1 MIRSSKDVVYGW
13 TTLKSSIDV
22 SMDDDQE
29 TLHDPALHTVGGRM
43 YNAYENP
50 TYQAVNKPL
59 IIALSSSSS

>member
-29 TLHDPALHTVGGRM
+29 TLHDPALHTVGGQM
-43 YNAYENP
+43 YNTYENP
-50 TYQAVNKPL
+50 TY
-59 IIALSSSSS
+59 

>member
-1 MIRSSKDVVYGW
+1 
-13 TTLKSSIDV
+13 
-22 SMDDDQE
+22 MDDDQE